1 MHVCYYAVKYYTPG
15 CWRLIIVVAIMLRST
30 SYQSIP
36 SPRKLED
43 AMAAAATIVG
53 DITPKRA
60 IDASANAKV
69 VINYMAPET
78 RELSSPRSLQ
88 RSAAYP
94 LISIAVMV
102 LLMVSQTNAKWSYF
116 SIRSSSDEN
125 RRSTKSYDVD
135 SYITNDDNKPMK
147 KYQNLHE
154 EEDSISQN
162 AIDVDDEG
170 YNTEQKS
177 IDGSDDSSSSDDE
190 DGDDD
195 NNVSYGA
202 MELHAPLPFNSKEF
216 MFLAFYYPWY
226 IRDDWNKHGTQG
238 HR

>member
-1 MHVCYYAVKYYTPG
+1 
-15 CWRLIIVVAIMLRST
+15 MLRST
-30 SYQSIP
+30 SNQSIP
-36 SPRKLED
+36 SPRNLED

-53 DITPKRA
+53 D
-60 IDASANAKV
+60 N
-69 VINYMAPET
+69 MAPET

-135 SYITNDDNKPMK
+135 SYITDDNKPM
-147 KYQNLHE
+147 
-154 EEDSISQN
+154 
-162 AIDVDDEG
+162 
-170 YNTEQKS
+170 NTEQKS
-177 IDGSDDSSSSDDE
+177 IDGGADNSSSSDDE
-190 DGDDD
+190 DGDD
-195 NNVSYGA
+195 NNNNISYGA
-202 MELHAPLPFNSKEF
+202 MELHAPFNSKEF

>member
-1 MHVCYYAVKYYTPG
+1 
-15 CWRLIIVVAIMLRST
+15 MLRST

-53 DITPKRA
+53 E
-60 IDASANAKV
+60 
-69 VINYMAPET
+69 PET

-102 LLMVSQTNAKWSYF
+102 LLMVSQTNEKWSYF

-135 SYITNDDNKPMK
+135 TYITNDNKP
-147 KYQNLHE
+147 
-154 EEDSISQN
+154 
-162 AIDVDDEG
+162 IDDA
-170 YNTEQKS
+170 
-177 IDGSDDSSSSDDE
+177 DDSSSSDDE
-190 DGDDD
+190 DDDDD
-195 NNVSYGA
+195 NNISYGA